1 MKLDVRK
8 FQLFNLL
15 VALLLSYSY
24 FSWSRIGASVLMYFL
39 MLAVGINMGLHR
51 GFSHGR
57 LEPDSFFGR
66 ICLFF
71 SVLTCMGRP
80 SSWILVHRLHHIYS
94 DTNLDPHSPTKSGR
108 WQVFTNTWSLS
119 KEIPANAILAIK
131 TSIRKSSAILFFD
144 RNYWT
149 IIGLYCGALL
159 IFGGVGMLVYA
170 WCIPATGALLATSLV
185 NAFCHDPKG
194 NILNVKWISLMTF
207 GEGFH
212 KYHHLNPN
220 SNRTNQSAVLDFSGW
235 LLTRFLKGPI

>member
-119 KEIPANAILAIK
+119 KEIPAKRLDNLK
-131 TSIRKSSAILFFD
+131 TRDYLIAQGLKQEL
-144 RNYWT
+144 
-149 IIGLYCGALL
+149 IIGRD
-159 IFGGVGMLVYA
+159 
-170 WCIPATGALLATSLV
+170 W
-185 NAFCHDPKG
+185 
-194 NILNVKWISLMTF
+194 KW
-207 GEGFH
+207 
-212 KYHHLNPN
+212 
-220 SNRTNQSAVLDFSGW
+220 VD
-235 LLTRFLKGPI
+235 